1 MIPFILGAVAAASAG
16 AQVIGSL
23 VSSGG
28 YSTMAEGEQEQSQAQ
43 LKAERI
49 RHRQMKLDFMRQRRE
64 VIRQALVARSTL
76 IAESVAKG
84 AEGDSSIITGLGG
97 VSTQTG
103 RSMQTNKQNEA
114 LGNDLFKANMD
125 YFRAGG
131 KIAQGQGQV
140 AMGQG
145 ISNLGAAI
153 GNSIGPISR
162 LGSLATGGSGA

>member
-1 MIPFILGAVAAASAG
+1 MIPLILGAVAAASAG
-16 AQVIGSL
+16 AQVVGSL
-23 VSSGG
+23 VSAGG
-28 YSTMAEGEQEQSQAQ
+28 YSTMAEGEAEQSKAQ

-49 RHRQMKLDFMRQRRE
+49 RHRQMRLDFMRQRRE
-64 VIRQALVARSTL
+64 VIRQSLVARSTL

-84 AEGDSSIITGLGG
+84 AEGDSSVTTGLAG
-97 VSTQTG
+97 VATQQG
-103 RSMQTNKQNEA
+103 RSMSENKQNES
-114 LGNDLFKANMD
+114 LGDSLFKANMD

-145 ISNLGAAI
+145 ISNIGAAF

>member
-1 MIPFILGAVAAASAG
+1 MLPFIIGAVAAASAG

-23 VSSGG
+23 VSAGG
-28 YSTMAEGEQEQSQAQ
+28 YSTMAEGEQEQTKAQ
-43 LKAERI
+43 LAAERI
-49 RHRQMKLDFMRQRRE
+49 RHRQMRLDFMRQRRE
-64 VIRQALVARSTL
+64 VVRQALVARSTL

-84 AEGDSSIITGLGG
+84 AEGDSSVTTGLAG
-97 VSTQTG
+97 VATQRG
-103 RSMQTNKQNEA
+103 RSMGTNKQNEA
-114 LGNDLFKANMD
+114 LGNDLFSANMD

-145 ISNLGAAI
+145 ISNIGAAI

>member
-1 MIPFILGAVAAASAG
+1 MLPFILGAVAAASAG
-16 AQVIGSL
+16 AQVVGSL
-23 VSSGG
+23 VSAGG
-28 YSTMAEGEQEQSQAQ
+28 YSTMAEGEQEQTKAQ

-49 RHRQMKLDFMRQRRE
+49 RHRQMRLDFMRQRRE
-64 VIRQALVARSTL
+64 VVRQALVARSTL

-84 AEGDSSIITGLGG
+84 AEGDSSVITGLAG
-97 VSTQTG
+97 VTTQQG
-103 RSMQTNKQNEA
+103 RSMETNKQNEA
-114 LGNDLFKANMD
+114 LGDSLFKANMD

-145 ISNLGAAI
+145 ISNIGAAI